1 MCHCLQS
8 KSAWLEHAGLSDPF
22 VKGTLSCK
30 KFSTKIIW
38 KTLNPKWDEK
48 FELPI
53 ASWELPN
60 LLLLH
65 IFDKDRFH
73 NDDLGF
79 ISLSL
84 SLTLSSSHCSAVIFS
99 FMQSLFPCQIGHG
112 F

>member
-22 VKGTLSCK
+22 VKGTLSTK

-79 ISLSL
+79 ISLSPSLQL
-84 SLTLSSSHCSAVIFS
+84 SLHLIVLQSFFHSCSLSSHVR
-99 FMQSLFPCQIGHG
+99 
-112 F
+112 